1 MKNELTKILNKHI
14 DNIIHDKDL
23 YRMGI
28 KSEVRI
34 TLPKELE
41 QELQQH
47 LADEIAKG
55 IKGFSDFIVS
65 ELSQNPFT
73 NNRTIK
79 NAIGVMRN
87 KYLKG
92 LKDE

>member
-1 MKNELTKILNKHI
+1 MTK
-14 DNIIHDKDL
+14 
-23 YRMGI
+23 
-28 KSEVRI
+28 
-34 TLPKELE
+34 E
-41 QELQQH
+41 QEKRFDGRFCTENSVQNGFIGDYQGVFFSSEDVKQH